1 MPTKN
6 LVPRGDGEGKLG
18 VVGDDSKRWGEING
32 VLITANT
39 ITSQNFNTSGGDLVI
54 AGSEIIVTKNGSGQF
69 VINSDVTTVDL
80 TASSLSNLGDV
91 TQYSSS
97 DDGKFLKYDQAT
109 NRWSAQEVVQTSTLE
124 QLNNVTITGA
134 QTSQVLEYNSGQ
146 WVNAARQ
153 SVYWRTIGS
162 SNVIGPHEDITV
174 QVDGNL
180 VEVFDLGD
188 VDALKAVEIV
198 DGGSLT
204 GPVSYTADC
213 GIISQSNIF

>member
-18 VVGDDSKRWGEING
+18 VVGDDSKRWGEVNG
-32 VLITANT
+32 VSITANT

-54 AGSEIIVTKNGSGQF
+54 AGSEIVVTKNGSGQF
-69 VINSDVTTVDL
+69 VINSDVSTVDL
-80 TASSLSNLGDV
+80 TTSSLSNLGDV
-91 TQYSSS
+91 AAYSSS
-97 DDGKFLKYDQAT
+97 DNGKFLKYNGT
-109 NRWSAQEVVQTSTLE
+109 TWSAEEVVQTSS
-124 QLNNVTITGA
+124 LNDLTDVTIAGSPQA
-134 QTSQVLEYNSGQ
+134 SQVLEYNGEY
-146 WVNAARQ
+146 WVNAPRQ
-153 SVYWRTIGS
+153 SPYWRTIGS
-162 SNVIGPHEDITV
+162 SSTVIGPNENITV

-213 GIISQSNIF
+213 GILSQSNIF

>member
-18 VVGDDSKRWGEING
+18 VVGDDSKRWGEVNG

-54 AGSEIIVTKNGSGQF
+54 AGSEIVVTKNVNGQF
-69 VINSDVTTVDL
+69 VIDSNVSTVDL

-91 TQYSSS
+91 AAYSSS
-97 DDGKFLKYDQAT
+97 DNGKFLKYNGT
-109 NRWSAQEVVQTSTLE
+109 TWSAQEVVQTSS
-124 QLNNVTITGA
+124 LNDLSDVTISGQLQA
-134 QTSQVLEYNSGQ
+134 SQVLEYNGDD
-146 WVNAARQ
+146 WVNVPRQ
-153 SVYWRTIGS
+153 SPYWRNIGS
-162 SNVIGPHEDITV
+162 STVIGPNENITV

-180 VEVFDLGD
+180 IEVFDLGD